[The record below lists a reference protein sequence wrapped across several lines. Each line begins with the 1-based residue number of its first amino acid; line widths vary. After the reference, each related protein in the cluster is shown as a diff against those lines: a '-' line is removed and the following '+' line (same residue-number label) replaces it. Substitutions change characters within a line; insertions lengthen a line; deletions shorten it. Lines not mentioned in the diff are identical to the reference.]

1 MPPAGPLIAHRG
13 ASALCPENT
22 LAAID
27 RARADGCGWVE
38 VDAQVLSDGAVIL
51 MHDHDLDRTTDG
63 FGPVGMQDLSYIR
76 ALRTRD
82 PATAAPTDHRVPRLA
97 EVLDYCAAQSLG
109 LVLEI
114 KATWG
119 VDAEDAASVAALLP
133 DEPAF
138 PLIVTSFSVTALA
151 TVASLRPDI
160 ALGLAVLRPPVDP
173 AAARDRLTLSAV
185 HCNAQWTTADDI
197 ACMKA
202 AGLDVA
208 IATINDPK
216 LARDFLAMGADG
228 IMTDHPTLLAG
239 SDA

>member
-1 MPPAGPLIAHRG
+1 MHPAGPLIAHRG

-27 RARADGCGWVE
+27 RAHAEGCGWVE

-63 FGPVGMQDLSYIR
+63 FGPVGMQALAYIR
-76 ALRTRD
+76 GLRTRD
-82 PATAAPTDHRVPRLA
+82 PATDAPTEHRVPGLA
-97 EVLDYCAAQSLG
+97 EVLDYCTAQSLG

-119 VDAEDAASVAALLP
+119 VDAEDAAAVAALLP
-133 DEPAF
+133 PEPAF
-138 PLIVTSFSVTALA
+138 PLTVTSFSVTALQ
-151 TVASLRPDI
+151 TMASLRPDI

-173 AAARDRLTLSAV
+173 AAARDRLKLSAI
-185 HCNAQWTTADDI
+185 HSNAQWTTANDI
-197 ACMKA
+197 ARMKA

-216 LARDFLAMGADG
+216 IALEFLAMGAHG
-228 IMTDHPTLLAG
+228 IMTDYPTLLAG
-239 SDA
+239 ADA

>member
-1 MPPAGPLIAHRG
+1 MHPAGPLIAHRG

-27 RARADGCGWVE
+27 RARADGCRWVE
-38 VDAQVLSDGAVIL
+38 VDAQVLFDGAVIL

-63 FGPVGMQDLSYIR
+63 FGPVGMQELSYVR
-76 ALRTRD
+76 GLRTRD
-82 PATAAPTDHRVPRLA
+82 PTTTAPTEHRVPRLA
-97 EVLDYCAAQSLG
+97 EVLDYCTTQSLG

-119 VDAEDAASVAALLP
+119 VDAEDATKIAALLP
-133 DEPAF
+133 VEPAF
-138 PLIVTSFSVTALA
+138 PLIVTSFSVTALE

-160 ALGLAVLRPPVDP
+160 ELGLAVLRPPVD
-173 AAARDRLTLSAV
+173 ASDARDRLKLSAI

-197 ACMKA
+197 ARMKS

-216 LARDFLAMGADG
+216 RAREFLAMGAHG
-228 IMTDHPTLLAG
+228 IMTDYPTLLAG
-239 SDA
+239 VEE